1 MKVRMLVALGALG
14 SLALLSAP
22 PALAG
27 ECCHGKGRM
36 AAHGCCGGQGQC
48 PMMSREA
55 AGAPG
60 GAQAPGT
67 GRTYD
72 PDTVTTL
79 RGTAGA
85 VNVMPSGGGRPGG
98 THVTLE
104 GEGRTLD
111 VHLGPTWFLQREGL
125 EVAKGDVLEV
135 TGSVVDIGGG
145 TALIAREVKKGQK
158 VLTLRDER
166 GVPAWSG
173 ARRP

>member
-1 MKVRMLVALGALG
+1 
-14 SLALLSAP
+14 
-22 PALAG
+22 
-27 ECCHGKGRM
+27 
-36 AAHGCCGGQGQC
+36 
-48 PMMSREA
+48 MMSREA

-135 TGSVVDIGGG
+135 TGSVVDFGGG